1 MKRKKW
7 IDIQGVNLFQ
17 HFIIWGYVCVCVCVL
32 NAIAMSVIGLK
43 LGQKI
48 NLSEFFLMKGCSETT
63 LKAELSR
70 SLLFLIYLARYTKI
84 FTHRITGICLMY
96 NTIDFCLAISDSGFS
111 KLDLLNNFS
120 VQSK

>member
-1 MKRKKW
+1 M
-7 IDIQGVNLFQ
+7 
-17 HFIIWGYVCVCVCVL
+17 
-32 NAIAMSVIGLK
+32 
-43 LGQKI
+43 
-48 NLSEFFLMKGCSETT
+48 GCSETT

-84 FTHRITGICLMY
+84 FTHRITCICLMY
-96 NTIDFCLAISDSGFS
+96 NTIDFRLAISDSGFS

>member
-1 MKRKKW
+1 M
-7 IDIQGVNLFQ
+7 
-17 HFIIWGYVCVCVCVL
+17 CVCVL